1 VSRVVHEAAIAR
13 EQEELLMPFA
23 LEIQTSP

>member
-1 VSRVVHEAAIAR
+1 MSNVVHEAAIAR

-23 LEIQTSP
+23 FEAQAQT